1 MKILAIRGKNLASLS
16 AVFEIDF
23 QQEPLRSAGLYAI
36 TGPTGSG
43 KSTLLDA
50 LCLALYERTP
60 RLTKAVAK
68 GESIPDVGDNA
79 VTPSDVRTMLRR
91 GAGEGF
97 AEVDFEGGDG
107 VPYRARWSVRRARNK
122 ADGKLQASDIS
133 LTRMADGQR
142 LGDHTKS
149 ATLAL
154 IEERVGLNFE
164 QFTRAVLL
172 AQNDFA
178 TFLKAPDDER
188 AELLQT
194 LTGTEMFSDISRQ
207 AYARMKSE
215 SDKLEQLKARLQDQQ
230 PLEAVVRS
238 QKLAELDAQSA
249 GAKLLEVQKATVES
263 QLRWIQ
269 QHEQLL
275 ANVQDAEAQCQQ
287 ADAAIQAALP
297 RQQHLQRLE
306 QVQAAQPMWAECQRL
321 TQAEAAALQQ
331 QTRAAVA
338 RSEAQTQFENSQ
350 TAYQTAEQQA
360 ADAKQAQSQAQ
371 ADINTA
377 RGLDASIATLQPQ
390 CQTAENAQA
399 EAQQQHRLALAA
411 HAQTGQ
417 DLQQAQLDLKKSQD
431 WLDGKK
437 TQLQTLADGWQRWD
451 TLLAQAEALQS
462 NQQQLKAQQAELA
475 SQEQANAQAG
485 SAAQAR
491 LKQATEQVDQAN
503 QTLHL
508 ATQALAAI
516 NTEQLAG
523 EKTAHE
529 QQHQQIQAA
538 LFLWQRRSDALA
550 LQNNLQAQQQEQAAT
565 LAHSQTALQD
575 CAHQQPLQ
583 QAALE
588 AAERALQQAQLAASA
603 GAEAMRAQLQ
613 PQQPCPVCG
622 ALEHPYASH
631 SPVVDALL
639 QTLKDGVASS
649 KKALRHTENRAAE
662 ANANYLSATKA
673 LASLAKDLAA
683 HAGQQASLQNEWTAL
698 PLHTELDELD
708 ALPELDQQPWLQ
720 ARQNA
725 VQQTLAR
732 ISQQEATQRKL
743 QKDQERAQTSAN
755 TAALALQEARQDHS
769 SLAAISVR
777 LQADMGAV
785 KRQLTE
791 METQL
796 EATLAPLDAAFP
808 APISGENWRENWR
821 ERWSKSP
828 QPFKAQCQQLVSQW
842 HQQQKNCA
850 ELVRKTEQLAMQLA
864 AKQSACDQASQL
876 CTTRTQE
883 FSKLDASLKG
893 LQQQR
898 RQLFGGR
905 PLAEVEAGL
914 AQAINKAQAAW
925 AQAQS
930 NREQSSAERSRCEE
944 SQRQASRLLEQHRAN
959 KQQAQESLDGWLLS
973 FNTQQRQSGESAEL
987 TRTQLQQLLGIAQDW
1002 IGKERSALQAL
1013 HSAVTAAQ
1021 AVLQTR
1027 QQSLAEHQTGQN
1039 SGQTSAETSGQ
1050 NSAQT
1055 KETLQAQLQAVQQQL
1070 QTQLARINSLQVEIA
1085 QDNQR
1090 LQASAA
1096 LRQQI
1101 EQQAAVAKV
1110 WSQLGELIGSADGKK
1125 FRNFAQQ
1132 LTLDV
1137 LLGYGNRHLQGLSR
1151 RYLLQRIKNSLG
1163 LLVVDQDMGDEL
1175 RSVHSLS
1182 GGESF
1187 LVSLA
1192 LALGLASLSS
1202 HRVRVESLFI
1212 DEGFGSLDAD
1222 SLRLAMD
1229 ALDTLQG
1236 QGRKVG
1242 VISHVQEMTER
1253 IGTRIQVL
1261 RQGSGMSRV
1270 VVG

>member
-60 RLTKAVAK
+60 RLTKALAR

-79 VTPSDVRTMLRR
+79 VAPSDVRTMLRR
-91 GAGEGF
+91 GAGEGY

-122 ADGKLQASDIS
+122 ADGKLQESDIS

-149 ATLAL
+149 ATKTL
-154 IEERVGLNFE
+154 IEERIGLNFE

-207 AYARMKSE
+207 AFARMKSE
-215 SDKLEQLKARLQDQQ
+215 NEKLVQLKANLKDQQ

-238 QKLAELDAQSA
+238 QKLAELESQSA
-249 GAKLLEVQKATVES
+249 SAKLLEEQKAAVES
-263 QLRWIQ
+263 QLRWFQ
-269 QHEQLL
+269 HHEQLL
-275 ANVQDAEAQCQQ
+275 ANVQEAEANCQQ
-287 ADAAIQAALP
+287 AEAAVQAALP
-297 RQQHLQRLE
+297 RQQQLQGLE
-306 QVQAAQPMWAECQRL
+306 QVQPAQPLWTECQRL
-321 TQAEAAALQQ
+321 TLAEAATVQQ
-331 QTRAAVA
+331 QAAAVTA
-338 RSEAQTQFENSQ
+338 LAQAQTRYANSQ
-350 TAYQTAEQQA
+350 TAYQAAEQQA
-360 ADAKQAQSQAQ
+360 TAAKQAQSQAQ
-371 ADINTA
+371 SDINSA
-377 RGLDASIATLQPQ
+377 RSLDASIDTLKPQ
-390 CQTAENAQA
+390 FDTAAKNQA
-399 EAQQQHRLALAA
+399 EAQQQNNHAQAA

-417 DLQQAQLDLKKSQD
+417 DLQQVRVDLKKSQD
-431 WLDGKK
+431 WLDDKK

-451 TLLAQAEALQS
+451 ILLGQAETHQS
-462 NQQQLKAQQAELA
+462 NQKQLKEQQAELA
-475 SQEQANAQAG
+475 SQQQANAQAV
-485 SAAQAR
+485 SAAQTR
-491 LKQATEQVDQAN
+491 LSQTTEKANQAN
-503 QTLHL
+503 QAL
-508 ATQALAAI
+508 ALAAQALAAI

-529 QQHQQIQAA
+529 QQRQQIQAA
-538 LFLWQRRSDALA
+538 LYLWQRRSDALVQ
-550 LQNNLQAQQQEQAAT
+550 QNKLQAQQREQTGT
-565 LAHSQTALQD
+565 LAQSQTTLQD
-575 CAHQQPLQ
+575 CAHQQPMQ
-583 QAALE
+583 QANLE
-588 AAERALQQAQLAASA
+588 AAERALHQAQLVASES
-603 GAEAMRAQLQ
+603 AEAMRAELQ

-631 SPVVDALL
+631 SPVVDAVLKS
-639 QTLKDGVASS
+639 LKDGVATC
-649 KKALRHTENRAAE
+649 KKALRNTETRAAE
-662 ANANYLSATKA
+662 ASANHVSATKA
-673 LASLAKDLAA
+673 LDSLAKDLAA
-683 HAGQQASLQNEWTAL
+683 HAGKQASLQVEWTAL
-698 PLHTELDELD
+698 PLHTELD
-708 ALPELDQQPWLQ
+708 AMPEADQFPWLQ

-725 VQQTLAR
+725 VQATLEQ
-732 ISQQEATQRKL
+732 ISKQEATQRKL

-755 TAALALQEARQDHS
+755 AASQALEEARQDHS
-769 SLAAISVR
+769 KLEANRVR
-777 LQADMGAV
+777 LETETGAAQ
-785 KRQLTE
+785 RQFTE
-791 METQL
+791 LESRL
-796 EATLAPLDAAFP
+796 EATLTPLDAAFP
-808 APISGENWRENWR
+808 APSWQDGWREN
-821 ERWSKSP
+821 WSKSP
-828 QPFKAQCQQLVSQW
+828 QQFKAQCQKLVTQW
-842 HQQQKNCA
+842 NQQQENCA
-850 ELVRKTEQLAMQLA
+850 ELKRSTEQLAMQLA

-876 CTTRTQE
+876 SATRTEE
-883 FSKLDASLKG
+883 FSRLDASLKG

-898 RQLFGGR
+898 SQLFGGR
-905 PLAEVEAGL
+905 ALAEVEASL
-914 AQAINKAQAAW
+914 AQAINLAQAALEE
-925 AQAQS
+925 AQI
-930 NREQSSAERSRCEE
+930 NKEQSSAERSRCEE
-944 SQRQASRLLEQHRAN
+944 SQRQASRLLEQHRDY
-959 KQQAQESLDGWLLS
+959 KQQAEATLDRWLSS
-973 FNTQQRQSGESAEL
+973 FNIQRRNSGESAEL
-987 TRTQLQQLLGIAQDW
+987 TRPDLQQLLGIAQDW

-1027 QQSLAEHQTGQN
+1027 QQSLAEHQAGKA
-1039 SGQTSAETSGQ
+1039 SAE
-1050 NSAQT
+1050 T
-1055 KETLQAQLQAVQQQL
+1055 KETLQTQLEETGQQL
-1070 QTQLARINSLQVEIA
+1070 QTRQTSINSLQLEIA
-1085 QDNQR
+1085 LDDER

-1101 EQQAAVAKV
+1101 ELQAAVAKV

-1151 RYLLQRIKNSLG
+1151 RYLLQRISNSLG

-1202 HRVRVESLFI
+1202 HRVKVESLFI
-1212 DEGFGSLDAD
+1212 DEGFGSLDSD

-1253 IGTRIQVL
+1253 IGTRVQVL
-1261 RQGSGMSRV
+1261 RQGGGMSRV
-1270 VVG
+1270 VVA